1 MSKFYKSRCVPL
13 HQSVAEALGVYL
25 RVRGRFARQEEE
37 QAFFTVADGQS
48 LNKRTVHS
56 VFQRLRAAAG
66 ITPRGSYPYV
76 RIHDLRHTFIC
87 RRLER
92 WQTDGCDI
100 DNAIAALSTY
110 VGHAKV
116 SDTYWYMTGI
126 PDLMATAGSRFER
139 FAVGE
144 NGHV

>member
-1 MSKFYKSRCVPL
+1 MTKFQKSRHVPF
-13 HQSVAEALGVYL
+13 HRSVAEALGSYL
-25 RVRGRFARQEEE
+25 QVRGRFVRPEAE
-37 QAFFTVADGQS
+37 QAFFTFAGGQR
-48 LNKRTVHS
+48 LNKRTVHR
-56 VFQRLRAAAG
+56 VFQRLRAAVD
-66 ITPRGSYPYV
+66 ITPRGSYPHA

-92 WQTDGCDI
+92 WQAEGCDI

-126 PDLMATAGSRFER
+126 PDLMAVAGSRFEG
-139 FAVGE
+139 FALGE
-144 NGHV
+144 DGHG

>member
-1 MSKFYKSRCVPL
+1 MKPVILQPGPQVWLSS
-13 HQSVAEALGVYL
+13 SVLSAYQG
-25 RVRGRFARQEEE
+25 
-37 QAFFTVADGQS
+37 
-48 LNKRTVHS
+48 
-56 VFQRLRAAAG
+56 
-66 ITPRGSYPYV
+66 GSYSNV

-92 WQTDGCDI
+92 WQAEGCDI

-126 PDLMATAGSRFER
+126 PDLMAIAGSRFEG
-139 FAVGE
+139 FASGE
-144 NGHV
+144 DVHV

>member
-1 MSKFYKSRCVPL
+1 MSRSKPEIMVKSASAAPWTMIGL
-13 HQSVAEALGVYL
+13 A
-25 RVRGRFARQEEE
+25 
-37 QAFFTVADGQS
+37 
-48 LNKRTVHS
+48 
-56 VFQRLRAAAG
+56 RLRTRAAG